1 MHSEIFSDKPLLQC
15 VEKRHLPRLL
25 PLGRMRRAI
34 VGRNTTEAVDVLWVS
49 TVFFVGVIDMAVAPL
64 GVLDFQDPGAVL
76 ELVASV
82 EFRVIGRV
90 GVPHFPEDF

>member
-1 MHSEIFSDKPLLQC
+1 MAVRRLYNNERLLQKSFSC
-15 VEKRHLPRLL
+15 VKGLTRLWRSL
-25 PLGRMRRAI
+25 QGKSGDCWL
-34 VGRNTTEAVDVLWVS
+34 EAVDVLWVS
-49 TVFFVGVIDMAVAPL
+49 TGFLVRVIDIAVAPL
-64 GVLDFQDPGAVL
+64 SVLDFQDPGAVL

>member
-1 MHSEIFSDKPLLQC
+1 
-15 VEKRHLPRLL
+15 
-25 PLGRMRRAI
+25 
-34 VGRNTTEAVDVLWVS
+34 
-49 TVFFVGVIDMAVAPL
+49 MAVAPL

>member
-1 MHSEIFSDKPLLQC
+1 
-15 VEKRHLPRLL
+15 
-25 PLGRMRRAI
+25 MRRKATFTP
-34 VGRNTTEAVDVLWVS
+34 VAASRQRKNTEAVDVLWVS
-49 TVFFVGVIDMAVAPL
+49 TGFFVRVIDMAVAHL
-64 GVLDFQDPGAVL
+64 SVLDFQDPGAVL